1 MSFRNV
7 VKLFTQGQSKTS
19 EKKLIFS
26 STAVRISKFSNSVS
40 PKFVAAIF
48 SETSRQTYYHTRY
61 NVSDVILFSK
71 VLDVFSLPFWHRSFT
86 FNSNKSPTWCNNFS
100 VYYPDVCLQLKMFR
114 VFSAHHQKLNDCSG
128 SLWFYLRIVVI
139 AVLFSWSGRPENL
152 LHQVGDLFK
161 LCDDARTYKP

>member
-1 MSFRNV
+1 MSHGQALITRSQTGIAFIQGVLFFQLEGRFTIVSRMTLEDEADSYVRNARNLLLSNDTSHP
-7 VKLFTQGQSKTS
+7 KRTQWT
-19 EKKLIFS
+19 
-26 STAVRISKFSNSVS
+26 VW
-40 PKFVAAIF
+40 P
-48 SETSRQTYYHTRY
+48 
-61 NVSDVILFSK
+61 
-71 VLDVFSLPFWHRSFT
+71 RSFT
-86 FNSNKSPTWCNNFS
+86 FNSNKSPTWCNSFS